1 MDESGATTSIKSR
14 EQLEAWLRQQPGE
27 EGRRI
32 AVLLAARSALRV
44 LPLVVDAAPP
54 RGGQTRLRSFVA
66 LTGASFRSAA
76 LALYA
81 VQYPSHL
88 NELIDS
94 ALSAAVSAN
103 DAAIN
108 VLTYSARGAALA
120 ASDTAS
126 AISFTLSAVSGRAA
140 RTARAVVRAAAAV
153 YQDDRYEDFDEDV
166 DTIWDALNADIYAL
180 FTRRVNAV
188 GDAPL
193 WLSGAPDWAVA
204 SWSKLRAALPP
215 DENWQVWLDWY
226 EERLAGR
233 TRGEAHELVFASVP
247 LAEWDKGP
255 AAANAWIKQH
265 LPKQPEFPQALASVP
280 SAYTFGWNAS
290 RRIAIVAGAQNATAF
305 PFAPNAGDHAA
316 TLDAARSLIE
326 RLLADLKAGRIN
338 CARPDYREALE
349 RYVGDL
355 PTMAGSGNLILAD
368 AEARILRDLFAAEA
382 DILSDPF
389 AARLRTILQQHI
401 ALRAFYPEV
410 ERLYD
415 AVRSGHLERPLPD
428 DAVAAVGRTI
438 KENTPRYFEPE
449 VSEGLKRVEREPP
462 EVALSP
468 DDIAGHGSAPIQPPP
483 DPLGELEPRKSRSFS
498 TASAINALW
507 KTFLKGKDIP
517 EALEGWRDVAGKLGE
532 NVGPVIDWLKDFL
545 SKGGS

>member
-1 MDESGATTSIKSR
+1 MDESGATTRIESR
-14 EQLEAWLRQQPGE
+14 EQFEAWLRQRPGDG
-27 EGRRI
+27 GRRI
-32 AVLLAARSALRV
+32 GVFVAVRAALRV
-44 LPLVVDAAPP
+44 LPLGADAAPE
-54 RGGQTRLRSFVA
+54 RGGQA
-66 LTGASFRSAA
+66 LISAFFAMIAMSFRAGA
-76 LALYA
+76 LAWVASKYPIRANAFFDAYA
-81 VQYPSHL
+81 T
-88 NELIDS
+88 D
-94 ALSAAVSAN
+94 
-103 DAAIN
+103 D
-108 VLTYSARGAALA
+108 AALA
-120 ASDTAS
+120 ADA
-126 AISFTLSAVSGRAA
+126 AVD
-140 RTARAVVRAAAAV
+140 AAAAACATYV
-153 YQDDRYEDFDEDV
+153 AYPIDPAGAVDHAANAVAYAADF
-166 DTIWDALNADIYAL
+166 TPTAKWHALNADIAL
-180 FTRRVNAV
+180 LSTQGEDALVDARLWVN
-188 GDAPL
+188 
-193 WLSGAPDWAVA
+193 GAPDWAVTRWNKLQA
-204 SWSKLRAALPP
+204 SLPP

-226 EERLAGR
+226 EDRLAGR
-233 TRGEAHELVFASVP
+233 SRGEAHELVFASVP
-247 LAEWDKGP
+247 QAEWDKGP

-265 LPKQPEFPQALASVP
+265 LPKQAEFPQALASVP

-290 RRIAIVAGAQNATAF
+290 GRIAIVAGAQNATAF
-305 PFAPNAGDHAA
+305 PFPPNAGDHAA
-316 TLDAARSLIE
+316 TLDAARSLIA
-326 RLLADLKAGRIN
+326 RLLADLKAGRAN

-355 PTMAGSGNLILAD
+355 PTMPGSGNLILAD
-368 AEARILRDLFAAEA
+368 AEARSLRDLFAAEA
-382 DILSDPF
+382 DILSAPF

-410 ERLYD
+410 ERFYD

>member
-1 MDESGATTSIKSR
+1 MDKSGATARIENR
-14 EQLEAWLRQQPGE
+14 EQFRRWLEKQPGE
-27 EGRRI
+27 EGRRV
-32 AVLLAARSALRV
+32 AALLTARVALRV
-44 LPLVVDAAPP
+44 LPGAVQFPSTRGSDNKERQQRLVD
-54 RGGQTRLRSFVA
+54 LI
-66 LTGASFRSAA
+66 GASLRAIAVAWIAGKYLTLDNKIASAA
-76 LALYA
+76 AEA
-81 VQYPSHL
+81 
-88 NELIDS
+88 
-94 ALSAAVSAN
+94 AAVAAAFSAP
-103 DAAIN
+103 D
-108 VLTYSARGAALA
+108 
-120 ASDTAS
+120 AS
-126 AISFTLSAVSGRAA
+126 AVGRAA
-140 RTARAVVRAAAAV
+140 AFAVAAVTADLPFAAAEAARSADAAARAAYSWGEINTDIAL
-153 YQDDRYEDFDEDV
+153 YERQGTDSL
-166 DTIWDALNADIYAL
+166 A
-180 FTRRVNAV
+180 
-188 GDAPL
+188 DAPL
-193 WLSGAPDWAVA
+193 WLNDMPDWWIARFTRFR
-204 SWSKLRAALPP
+204 KGLPP

-226 EERLAGR
+226 EDRLAGR
-233 TRGEAHELVFASVP
+233 SRGEAHELVFASVP
-247 LAEWDKGP
+247 QAEWDKGP

-265 LPKQPEFPQALASVP
+265 LPQQAEFPQALASVP

-290 RRIAIVAGAQNATAF
+290 GRIAIVAGAQNATAF
-305 PFAPNAGDHAA
+305 PFPPNAGDHAA

-338 CARPDYREALE
+338 CARPDYRESME

-382 DILSDPF
+382 DILSAPF

-428 DAVAAVGRTI
+428 DAVAAVGLTI